1 MQCSLIQTIL
11 NVHEFKMSMHEAV
24 NAARFHHQWMPDSIR
39 IESDRFDNKL
49 KNQLLNYGYKL
60 NDKGLIGRVDGILI
74 KSNKQLEA
82 GADNRGDDMAIGF

>member
-1 MQCSLIQTIL
+1 MAK
-11 NVHEFKMSMHEAV
+11 NY
-24 NAARFHHQWMPDSIR
+24 RFYLHPFQKQKLLLL
-39 IESDRFDNKL
+39 FDNKL

-74 KSNKQLEA
+74 KSNKQLEG